1 MTETPSHGFATRA
14 VHAGQ
19 EPDPS
24 TGSITPPI
32 HQTSTFV
39 QDGIGG
45 LRGGYEYARS
55 GNPTRAALE
64 VQVAALEQGADA
76 IAFASGLAAEDA
88 LLRAVLKPGDRVV
101 LGDDAYG
108 GTYRLLKRIHEPLG
122 VRLDTVDL
130 TDPAAVEAAIADP
143 VRMLWVETPTNP
155 LMKIVDIAALAAV
168 GHAHG
173 ALVVVD
179 NTFASPALQQP
190 LRHGA
195 DVVVHSATKYL
206 GGHSDVLGGVVVTS
220 DADLTEQVRFLQ
232 FAAGAVLAPFE
243 AWLLTRGIKTLDVR
257 MRRHTENA
265 TAIAAQLAADPR
277 VERVYYPGLAEHPGA
292 EIAARQMSGAGGM
305 LSVALAGGERAARAL
320 AEGTRIFALA
330 ESLGGVESLIGYPSL
345 MTHASVRGTPLAVPE
360 NVVRLSVGI
369 EDVADLQQDLAD
381 ALGRI

>member
-24 TGSITPPI
+24 FGSITPPI
-32 HQTSTFV
+32 HQTSTYV

-45 LRGGYEYARS
+45 LRGGYEYGRS
-55 GNPTRAALE
+55 GNPTRTALE
-64 VQVAALEQGADA
+64 VQVAALEQGTDA
-76 IAFASGLAAEDA
+76 IAFASGLAAEDV
-88 LLRAVLKPGDRVV
+88 LLRAALKPGDRVV

-130 TDPAAVEAAIADP
+130 TDPAAVEAAFTEP
-143 VRMLWVETPTNP
+143 VRLLWVETPTNP
-155 LMKIVDIAALAAV
+155 LMKVVDIAALAAV

-206 GGHSDVLGGVVVTS
+206 GGHSDVLGGVLVTS
-220 DADLTEQVRFLQ
+220 DAELTEQVRFLQ

-277 VERVYYPGLAEHPGA
+277 VERVYYPGLPDHPGA
-292 EIAARQMSGAGGM
+292 DIAARQMSGAGGM
-305 LSVALAGGERAARAL
+305 LSVALTGGERAARAL

-381 ALGRI
+381 ALDRI